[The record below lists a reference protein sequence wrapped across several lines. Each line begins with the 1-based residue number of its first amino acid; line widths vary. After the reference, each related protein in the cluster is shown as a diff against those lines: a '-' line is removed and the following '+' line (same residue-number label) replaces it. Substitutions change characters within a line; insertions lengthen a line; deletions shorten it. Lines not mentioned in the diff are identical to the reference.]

1 MFLPYAKL
9 MQDTVLACSVAGTAA
24 LLLVIAIAASVAV
37 SERRERRRLERA
49 LATARQLPPLR
60 TDPLRAA
67 PPQSFVRLWIFP
79 ALAILLGLV
88 VTAWSFWN
96 VLAR

>member
-9 MQDTVLACSVAGTAA
+9 MQDSVIPWTVYGGAA
-24 LLLVIAIAASVAV
+24 LVLVAAVTVAV

-49 LATARQLPPLR
+49 LATARQLPPFR
-60 TDPLRAA
+60 TDPLRSA
-67 PPQSFVRLWIFP
+67 PPQSFIRLWIFP
-79 ALAILLGLV
+79 ALAILLSLA
-88 VTAWSFWN
+88 VTAWALWN